1 MNPARGLRPT
11 VRRVVVL
18 GVGLLV
24 CAALEAASQPRDE
37 RQPSVPDG
45 ALQVGDNVK
54 SCEGAPGLRFY
65 EHNYQTRRL
74 ERGRDFDLMVV
85 GLFDPNTPSAHGPPL
100 VWLYFG
106 AHMEITDVF
115 LTLPGMTAEHLS
127 GAELQRRWPH
137 ACDMVADL
145 SRKARGPR

>member
-1 MNPARGLRPT
+1 ML
-11 VRRVVVL
+11 VL
-18 GVGLLV
+18 GVGVLV
-24 CAALEAASQPRDE
+24 CAVLDAEAQPRED

-45 ALQVGDNVK
+45 ALQVADNVK

-74 ERGRDFDLMVV
+74 ESGRDFDLMVV
-85 GLFDPNTPSAHGPPL
+85 GLFDPDTPSAHGPPL

-115 LTLPGMTAEHLS
+115 LTLPGMTTERLS
-127 GAELQRRWPH
+127 GAELQHRWPH
-137 ACDMVADL
+137 VCDMVADL
-145 SRKARGPR
+145 SRKAKGPR